1 MLTSLILDNWKSHKH
16 TEINFSN
23 GYNVFVGNIG
33 SGKTSIFDAIVYCLF
48 GSTPNVNSR
57 KIAIKDLI
65 MSKPCEQEEAN
76 LTLKFNIEGIDY
88 KIERTLH
95 KTKSPQAKIYKND
108 VLIRGPKPSDV
119 NDEIEKIIGLNLD
132 SFMKSNYA
140 EQNSI
145 DYFLKLPAN
154 ERKALFDNLFD
165 ISFYGDMSINARQ
178 VNNKLK
184 MKQDDLNIKINE
196 YKKLIENYNSEN
208 ITNKIDNINKDMQ
221 RIKEEIISQTN
232 DLQKRKE
239 LELEIN
245 KQKENYENTN
255 NLINN
260 LLGKEKYLETELSK
274 LKETLGENKDE
285 LQNKLKQ
292 ILELK
297 ENKSKEKANIE
308 QEYNNLRSKTMF
320 YNNKIT
326 DLNSKQAEYTR
337 VETILNEIPKE
348 INDIVNKL
356 VNDLERTK
364 ETITQNET
372 KAKTLE
378 TEIITLDKSHANCPI
393 CTQELTSDHKNRIL
407 NEKTNEKKRLETE
420 IKSLIEQ
427 HNKFKQEYELK
438 NKQREFYNRN
448 IELFEKLKI
457 ELKQIDDFQVK
468 IKENSELEIKQKENL
483 TKIQNELLKIEQEQK
498 DIDNK
503 LKNINDFD
511 NKNKDLIKVKENIV
525 QNKELLAKIIYN
537 PEEYS
542 KIKSELQKVLTEL
555 QYKKEIVLEKEKQL
569 KDETFK
575 LEQYNNILKNLNLAE
590 KESTI
595 LTKYID
601 DFTTVS
607 NVSKKTQEQVRQYV
621 VDSINLIFQD
631 LWQQI
636 YPYKDFTNIKFNASD
651 GDYKIELLFNNEYK
665 RELDEYISGGERS
678 SIALALRIAM
688 SLVMKNKLNLIVLDE
703 PTHNLDNKTVLSL
716 SNLLNS
722 YLPQFVDQIFVIT
735 HDTTLEQYANNV
747 YYIERNKETDGATE
761 IKMK

>member
-1 MLTSLILDNWKSHKH
+1 MLTSLILNNWKSHKH
-16 TEINFSN
+16 TEINFSK

-48 GSTPNVNSR
+48 GSTPNVNAR

-65 MSKPCEQEEAN
+65 MSKSCEQEEAN
-76 LTLKFNIEGIDY
+76 LTLKFNIDDIEY

-95 KTKSPQAKIYKND
+95 KTKSSQAKIYKND

-119 NDEIEKIIGLNLD
+119 NDEVEKLLNMNMD

-145 DYFLKLPAN
+145 DYFLRLAAN

-165 ISFYGDMSINARQ
+165 ISFYGDMSVNARQ

-184 MKQDDLNIKINE
+184 IKYDDLVIKINE
-196 YKKLIENYNSEN
+196 YKKLIENYNSN
-208 ITNKIDNINKDMQ
+208 DITNKIDNINKEMQ

-245 KQKENYENTN
+245 KQKINYENIN

-260 LLGKEKYLETELSK
+260 LLGKEKYLASEITK
-274 LKETLGENKDE
+274 LKDFITTNKDE
-285 LQNKLKQ
+285 LQSKLKQ
-292 ILELK
+292 TLELK
-297 ENKSKEKANIE
+297 DQKSKEKLVIE
-308 QEYNNLRSKTMF
+308 QEYNNIRSKTMF

-326 DLNSKQAEYTR
+326 DLNSKQTEYNR
-337 VETILNEIPKE
+337 VETLLKEIPKD

-356 VNDLERTK
+356 VNDLEKTK

-378 TEIITLDKSHANCPI
+378 SEIITLDKSHANCPI
-393 CTQELTSDHKNRIL
+393 CTQELTSDHKERIL
-407 NEKTNEKKRLETE
+407 SEKTNEKNKLETE
-420 IKSLIEQ
+420 VKSLIEQ
-427 HNKFKQEYELK
+427 HTKFKQEYELK

-448 IELFEKLKI
+448 IEMFEKLKI
-457 ELKQIDDFQVK
+457 ELKQIDDFK
-468 IKENSELEIKQKENL
+468 IKVKENSELEIKQKDNL
-483 TKIQNELLKIEQEQK
+483 TKIQNEMLKIEQEQK
-498 DIDNK
+498 DYDNK
-503 LKNINDFD
+503 LKQINDFD
-511 NKNKDLIKVKENIV
+511 NKNKDLIKVKEDII
-525 QNKELLAKIIYN
+525 QNKELLTKITYN

-542 KIKSELQKVLTEL
+542 KIKSEMQKTLTEL

-569 KDETFK
+569 KDEQFK
-575 LEQYNNILKNLNLAE
+575 LEQYNNILRNQTIAE

-735 HDTTLEQYANNV
+735 HDNTLEQYANNV

-761 IKMK
+761 IRVK